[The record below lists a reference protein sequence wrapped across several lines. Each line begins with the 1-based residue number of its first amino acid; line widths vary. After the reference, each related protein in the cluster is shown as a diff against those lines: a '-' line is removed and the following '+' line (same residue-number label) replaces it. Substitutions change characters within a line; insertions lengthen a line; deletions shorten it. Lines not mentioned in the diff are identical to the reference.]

1 MNRADGMVRLREGLA
16 HLPWDYE
23 LRVDVDVRPKL
34 VREKACFMDRG
45 PYDEAYMAATYSLMN
60 GLPVEV
66 KAEGCDWATLTLDDF
81 ITAWAKLGL
90 GTEDHD
96 WDCDDADAAIQQ
108 ALFGDLVFG

>member
-1 MNRADGMVRLREGLA
+1 MDKADGFVRLREGLA
-16 HLPWDYE
+16 YLPWDYE
-23 LRVDVDVRPKL
+23 LRAVRTLMVDWTS
-34 VREKACFMDRG
+34 FSNQ
-45 PYDEAYMAATYSLMN
+45 YEAALYSLMN
-60 GLPVEV
+60 GFPVEV

>member
-1 MNRADGMVRLREGLA
+1 MNRADGMVRLREGRA

-23 LRVDVDVRPKL
+23 LRVDWASFSNQFEAAMYAL
-34 VREKACFMDRG
+34 T
-45 PYDEAYMAATYSLMN
+45 YDE
-60 GLPVEV
+60 PVEV
-66 KAEGCDWATLTLDDF
+66 KAEGCDWATLRLDDF